1 MPKNDVLISI
11 IVLTFNSSL
20 TVIETLDSI
29 KEQTY
34 SNIELIITDDGSSD
48 TTIDI
53 CRKWLDLNG
62 KYFNNNQLITVKCN
76 TGTPASCNRALNAS
90 NGEWIKIIA
99 GDDVLKKECIKVNIK
114 YISTNRE
121 IEILQTDADMY
132 IDFFEEANFK
142 STIPTNFKEFF
153 DLKEGKDQYDFLKN
167 VGYALCTPAIFLKK
181 SIVEKVGGFD
191 ERFRFLEDLPLWL
204 NLTKANKKFYYH
216 PVSTVNYRS
225 HDKSVAK
232 DGKKYMNARF
242 AKDALFFQNTYF
254 SKKERNLK
262 VKKNI
267 LQLQCL
273 IFLDEKGFN
282 NESILSKLLYSV
294 VNRI

>member
-1 MPKNDVLISI
+1 MPKNNVLVSI
-11 IVLTFNSSL
+11 IVLTFNSSS
-20 TVIETLDSI
+20 TVVETLDSI

-48 TTIDI
+48 ATIEI
-53 CRKWLDLNG
+53 CKKWLAFNG
-62 KYFNNNQLITVKCN
+62 KLFCNYNLITVKVN

-90 NGEWIKIIA
+90 NGKWIKIIA
-99 GDDVLKKECIKVNIK
+99 GDDVLKKECIKVNIE

-132 IDFFEEANFK
+132 VDFFEEANFK
-142 STIPTNFKEFF
+142 GTIPTNFKEFF
-153 DLKEGKDQYDFLKN
+153 DLIEGKDQYDFLKN

-181 SIVEKVGGFD
+181 SIIEKVGGFD

-262 VKKNI
+262 VKRNI
-267 LQLQCL
+267 FQLRCL
-273 IFLDEKGFN
+273 IFLDDWGFN
-282 NESILSKLLYSV
+282 NKSKLSYFLYAA

>member
-1 MPKNDVLISI
+1 MPIDNVLVSI
-11 IVLTFNSSL
+11 IVLTFNSSS

-53 CRKWLDLNG
+53 CRKWLVLNG
-62 KYFNNNQLITVKCN
+62 KYFYNYQLITVKCN
-76 TGTPASCNRALNAS
+76 TGLPASCNRALNAS

-99 GDDVLKKECIKVNIK
+99 GDDTLKKGCIEINMK
-114 YISTNRE
+114 YISANRE

-132 IDFFEEANFK
+132 VDFFEEANFK
-142 STIPTNFKEFF
+142 STLPTNFKEFF
-153 DLKEGKDQYDFLKN
+153 ELEEGKNQYDFFKN
-167 VGYALCTPAIFLKK
+167 VGHAFCTPSIFVKK

-191 ERFRFLEDLPLWL
+191 ERFRFIEDIPLWL

-225 HDKSVAK
+225 HDKSVAR
-232 DGKKYMNARF
+232 DGKKYMNAKF
-242 AKDALFFQNTYF
+242 AKGSLFFLKTYF
-254 SKKERNLK
+254 AKIERSHRIKRIMRQLK
-262 VKKNI
+262 
-267 LQLQCL
+267 CL
-273 IFLDEKGFN
+273 IILDDLGFN
-282 NESILSKLLYSV
+282 NNSKLSKLLYFLST
-294 VNRI
+294 RI